1 MANLVKPNQKDL
13 AAARYKN
20 ARIYLLLVAFFSA
33 FNVLFLFQ
41 GVDRFYI
48 ISAVIPFMGTLY
60 WQLYPG
66 TGLAAAA
73 LAVCVIYLLLL
84 VLSWVFSKNKP
95 GWLIAGCI
103 LYALDLIPVFFVYQS
118 TRERTFL
125 VSLVFHGLLIGMIIY
140 GIFCRVR
147 LHNGAA
153 DFVQIREEIPVRGSA
168 LRRADMEAK
177 ARILLKAEF
186 EGHLVLY
193 RRVKKVNELVIDNY
207 VYDEIELGIEPA
219 HSLSARIDGKLYEVG
234 YDGRTLSYFSVD
246 GVRKAQK
253 TRWY

>member
-1 MANLVKPNQKDL
+1 
-13 AAARYKN
+13 
-20 ARIYLLLVAFFSA
+20 
-33 FNVLFLFQ
+33 
-41 GVDRFYI
+41 
-48 ISAVIPFMGTLY
+48 
-60 WQLYPG
+60 
-66 TGLAAAA
+66 
-73 LAVCVIYLLLL
+73 
-84 VLSWVFSKNKP
+84 
-95 GWLIAGCI
+95 
-103 LYALDLIPVFFVYQS
+103 
-118 TRERTFL
+118 
-125 VSLVFHGLLIGMIIY
+125 MIIY
-140 GIFCRVR
+140 GILCRVR

-153 DFVQIREEIPVRGSA
+153 DFVQIPEENPVRGSA